1 MNANKDFLRA
11 YDDFLMTKAQHAP
24 AQGFIVNREELHQ
37 SLKPHQAD
45 FAVWALHGG
54 RRGIFASFGLGKTRI
69 QLEIQRQLLMK
80 HAQGKHLIICPLGVK
95 HEFEK
100 EGAAL
105 GMQVQYVRTQ
115 AEVEACASPFMITNY
130 ERIVFGDIDTEQF
143 ASVCLDEA
151 SVLRTSNS
159 KTHHFFLQRFRNTR
173 FRYVATATPSPN
185 DYIELL
191 YYAEFLGIMTA
202 GEAKTRFFKRN
213 SQKADKLEIYPR
225 KEQEFWL
232 WVASWSCFLTK
243 PSDFG
248 YDDEGYELPELRVY
262 YHSVESDHANAGHD
276 RHNGQMRLLRESSL
290 SAVDASRE
298 KRDTI
303 HARLEKSL
311 ALMNAE
317 APEEHWLLWHHL
329 EAERRAIEKAL
340 PDARTVYGSQP
351 LETRERLID
360 DFSEGRVRILSTK
373 PEIAGS
379 GCNFQRHCSRAIFM
393 GIDYKF
399 NDIIQAVHR
408 IYRFLQT
415 NEVHVHFIYS
425 EAEAHVLETFKRKWA
440 QHDALVSN
448 MRAII
453 AEYGL
458 SGERVKIQQARS
470 KGVQRLEECGKSFT
484 AIRNDSILELSQT
497 PENTFDMELT
507 SIPFGIM
514 YEYSPSFEDF
524 GNNFTNED
532 FFKQM
537 DFILPNLFRA
547 LKPGRIA
554 AIHVKDRVLFG
565 NFTGFGFP
573 TVYPFSDCTREAF
586 ERHGFAF
593 MARITVTTDVVRENN
608 QTYRLGWSECCKD
621 ATKMGAGLP
630 EYVLLF
636 RKPPSD
642 ASDGY
647 ADEPVLHEKD
657 FYTRAQW
664 QIDAHG
670 FWKSSGNRLLTR
682 EELRKSKHGS
692 IQKWWSAYDGQHIYD
707 YEKHTELSNALEAQ
721 GMLPYTY
728 MLLAPQ
734 SDHSD
739 VWSDVIRM
747 RTLNGSQAHR
757 NLSQHICPLQF
768 DIVNRLVERFTKP
781 GELIADPFSGLAT
794 VGYCAIKKGRKAW
807 QCELNENYF
816 NDGLGYLRAAEA
828 ERNTPTLFDDLLDP
842 ADEALVGAE
851 SETCLIE

>member
-1 MNANKDFLRA
+1 MIPDKDFLQA
-11 YDDFLMTKAQHAP
+11 YDDFLNTKAQRAP
-24 AQGFIVNREELHQ
+24 AQGFEVKREDLHQ

-45 FAVWALHGG
+45 FTAWALHGG

-69 QLEIQRQLLMK
+69 QCEIQRQINK
-80 HAQGKHLIICPLGVK
+80 KTVGNHLIICPLGVK

-105 GMQVQYVRTQ
+105 SMKIQYVRTQ

-213 SQKADKLEIYPR
+213 SQKADKLEIYPH

-248 YDDEGYELPELRVY
+248 YDDEGYELPQLHVH
-262 YHSVESDHANAGHD
+262 YHLVESDHANAGHD
-276 RHNGQMRLLRESSL
+276 RRNGQMRLLRESSL

-303 HARLEKSL
+303 SARLEKSL
-311 ALMNAE
+311 EIMSASNELG
-317 APEEHWLLWHHL
+317 EHWLLWHHL
-329 EAERRAIEKAL
+329 EDERRAIEKAL
-340 PDARTVYGSQP
+340 PDARAVYGSQP
-351 LETRERLID
+351 LETREGLID
-360 DFSEGRVRILSTK
+360 DFSEGRIRILATK

-393 GIDYKF
+393 GVDYKF

-408 IYRFLQT
+408 IYRFLQ
-415 NEVHVHFIYS
+415 NKEVHVHFIYS

-458 SGERVKIQQARS
+458 SGEHIKIHQIRS
-470 KGVQRLEECGKSFT
+470 KGVARLEERGKSFT
-484 AIRNDSILELSQT
+484 ALRNDSVLELAQT
-497 PENTFDMELT
+497 EAQFDMVIS
-507 SIPFGIM
+507 SIPFSIM
-514 YEYSPSFEDF
+514 YEYSYSFEDF

-537 DFILPNLFRA
+537 DFILPNMYRA

-573 TVYPFSDCTREAF
+573 TIYPFSDRTREAF

-608 QTYRLGWSECCKD
+608 QTYRLGWTECSKD

-642 ASDGY
+642 SSDGY

-692 IQKWWSAYDGQHIYD
+692 IQKWWSAYDAQHLYD
-707 YEKHTELSNALEAQ
+707 YEKHVELSNELEAQ

-734 SDHSD
+734 SNHSD
-739 VWSDVIRM
+739 VWSDIIRM

-757 NLSQHICPLQF
+757 NLVQHICPMQF
-768 DIVNRLVERFTKP
+768 DIVNRLIERFTNP
-781 GELIADPFSGLAT
+781 GEMIADPFSGLGT

-807 QCELNENYF
+807 LCELNENYF
-816 NDGLGYLRAAEA
+816 SDGLGYLRAAEA
-828 ERNTPTLFDDLLDP
+828 ERNTPTLFDDLLEP
-842 ADEALVGAE
+842 ELEESAQEEACLVE
-851 SETCLIE
+851 